1 MRAGSR
7 FLKARAFRFGFILL
21 TILATSHATVTLGQT
36 VGGGG
41 IRRGLPGAAGDPLDP
56 QQQQEALQKKADEF
70 MQSGLKLRAKG
81 LIQPAKTK
89 FRAVVELV
97 GVTGAGPA
105 AMGQLVSIQQ
115 EGNTR
120 LDEARKLFTD
130 GKFGESLKLAKRV
143 KVMYG
148 NILEGLPGAPVSGNL
163 SRMAAKLIEEI
174 DADPRAQ
181 EALQEGV
188 ASIKAKSLPRLEKE
202 AKRDRSAQYDLYKKL
217 ESIAKSYPK
226 CATGRQ
232 CAERARQMRADRSLA
247 QLLHREEE
255 RRTIAS
261 AIQRAE
267 QYEKNGLHDE
277 AAREYRE
284 LAQRFPGRS
293 LDELR
298 RMAAKKSS
306 DS

>member
-1 MRAGSR
+1 
-7 FLKARAFRFGFILL
+7 
-21 TILATSHATVTLGQT
+21 
-36 VGGGG
+36 
-41 IRRGLPGAAGDPLDP
+41 
-56 QQQQEALQKKADEF
+56 
-70 MQSGLKLRAKG
+70 MQAGLKLRAKG